1 MRVFFATDIH
11 GSEVCWRKFLNAG
24 KFHKADV
31 LIMGGDMTGKAMV
44 PIVANGSNWEL
55 ELQGQHHV
63 LTTEDELRAMEK
75 RISDRGYYPIRLT
88 RDEVDAWAADADAR
102 RRAVQGG
109 DARQRRAL
117 DGARRRAAGG
127 HRHPLHRVAGQRR
140 HLRARPDH
148 RARRASRAGRGRT
161 RSRSMASP
169 SSRPA
174 RPIPTPWN
182 TYRELP
188 EPELRERID
197 GLVAQVPDPHRAI
210 FNFHAPPYG
219 SNLDNAPKLDA
230 DMNYVSGGQALI
242 PVGSHA
248 VRESILAY
256 GPPLS
261 LHGHIHEGK
270 GAVKLGSTLAVNP
283 GSSYEDGVLQAA
295 IVDLDA
301 KKGTVKRYLLIN
313 G

>member
-1 MRVFFATDIH
+1 MRIFFATDIH

-24 KFHKADV
+24 AFHKADV

-44 PIVANGSNWEL
+44 PIVRTNGSWEVT
-55 ELQGQHHV
+55 LQDQRQV
-63 LTTEDELRAMEK
+63 LTTEEEVRAIEK

-88 RDEVDAWAADADAR
+88 PEEITAWNADSALVDARFKAEMLGNVERWMALGDERLEGKGIRCIVSPANDDMFEIDPIIAAAKNIELGEANTIP
-102 RRAVQGG
+102 
-109 DARQRRAL
+109 L
-117 DGARRRAAGG
+117 DGFSLVSTGWAN
-127 HRHPLHRVAGQRR
+127 
-140 HLRARPDH
+140 
-148 RARRASRAGRGRT
+148 T
-161 RSRSMASP
+161 
-169 SSRPA
+169 
-174 RPIPTPWN
+174 TPWH
-182 TYRELP
+182 TYRELE

-197 GLVAQVPDPHRAI
+197 GLVADVPDPKRAI

-230 DMNYVSGGQALI
+230 DMKYVSGGQALI
-242 PVGSHA
+242 PVGSKA

-295 IVDLDA
+295 IVDLDE

>member
-24 KFHKADV
+24 AFHKADV

-44 PIVANGSNWEL
+44 PITGENGTWRVILREQ
-55 ELQGQHHV
+55 ETV
-63 LTTEDELRAMEK
+63 LNGEDEVAAMEK
-75 RISDRGYYPIRLT
+75 RIADRGYYPIRMSP
-88 RDEVDAWAADADAR
+88 DEMAASQADESLVEAR
-102 RRAVQGG
+102 FKKEMLAQVERWMALADERLAGKGIRIVVSPANDDIFEIDPIIAAAKVVELGESNLI
-109 DARQRRAL
+109 DL
-117 DGARRRAAGG
+117 DGISLVSTGWAN
-127 HRHPLHRVAGQRR
+127 
-140 HLRARPDH
+140 
-148 RARRASRAGRGRT
+148 
-161 RSRSMASP
+161 
-169 SSRPA
+169 
-174 RPIPTPWN
+174 PTPWN
-182 TYRELP
+182 TFRELP
-188 EPELRERID
+188 EPELRSRID
-197 GLVAQVPDPHRAI
+197 GLVKDVPDRRRAI

-230 DMNYVSGGQALI
+230 DMKYVSGGQALI
-242 PVGSHA
+242 PVGSKA

-295 IVDLDA
+295 IVDLDE